1 MRKYNEDILKFVV
14 DNVKGR
20 TNECLANMV
29 NEKFGTEFTASS
41 MNAYK
46 ANHKLKSGIRYNGSD
61 KKPRLFS
68 PEITEFI
75 RKNVKGLYNAELTD
89 LVNKTFKTCYNVD
102 QIGNYKMR
110 LHLSSGLT
118 GHFEKGHVPVNKGK
132 KMSPELYEKCKAT
145 MFKKGHKNKNERP
158 VGSERIESKDGYTY
172 VKVANPNVWKL
183 KHVKVWESV
192 HGPVKPGHIVIFLDN
207 DKSNFNIENLAMISK
222 KINVRLNKNKRRSD
236 FSEVTKAGIVL
247 EQYKDKLRKRLK

>member
-1 MRKYNEDILKFVV
+1 MCKYNEDILKFVV
-14 DNVKGR
+14 NNVKGR
-20 TNECLANMV
+20 TNEYLANMV

-110 LHLSSGLT
+110 LHISSGLT
-118 GHFEKGHVPVNKGK
+118 GYFEKGHVPANKGK
-132 KMSPELYEKCKAT
+132 KMSPEQYEKSKAT
-145 MFKKGHKNKNERP
+145 MFKKGHKNANERP
-158 VGSERIESKDGYTY
+158 VGGERVDGKDGYTY

-183 KHVKVWESV
+183 KHVMIWESV
-192 HGPVKPGHIVIFLDN
+192 HGPVPVGHNVIFLD
-207 DKSNFNIENLAMISK
+207 SNRQNFDIENLAIVSK
-222 KINVRLNKNKRRSD
+222 SINARLNQNNRRSNYA
-236 FSEVTKAGIVL
+236 EVTKAGIAL
-247 EQYKDKLRKRLK
+247 EQYKDLIRKVK

>member
-1 MRKYNEDILKFVV
+1 MCKYNEDILKFVV

-29 NEKFGTEFTASS
+29 NEKFKTEFTASS

-46 ANHKLKSGIRYNGSD
+46 VNHKLKSGIRYNGSD

-145 MFKKGHKNKNERP
+145 MFKKGHKNKNERL
-158 VGSERIESKDGYTY
+158 VGSERIDSKDGYTY

-183 KHVKVWESV
+183 KHVMIWETV
-192 HGPVKPGHIVIFLDN
+192 YGPVPAGHNVIFLDN
-207 DKSNFNIENLAMISK
+207 NRKNFDIENLAIVSK
-222 KINVRLNKNKRRSD
+222 SINARLNQNNRRSNCA
-236 FSEVTKAGIVL
+236 EVTKAGIAL
-247 EQYKDKLRKRLK
+247 EQYKDIVRKVK